1 MFIFL
6 KRKICLFAPR
16 LFWPNVPDFSV
27 KCVVLTISAR
37 PHSQAHISGFSDLS
51 SCLPWKKG
59 DVMCCSIEPICSF
72 SLLVLK
78 SWETLIFGRVSQ
90 LKHIYLSDPVL
101 PLVSLIILLFQPVI
115 WHQIKEKLITMLSNY
130 PVLPEHANW
139 CVYIC
144 MQISIQTADICIGC
158 TLLDVDEV
166 MFNMNIS
173 KTIKRWKPKFFT
185 GGSRHQNKPESVILD
200 RSKILA
206 S

>member
-1 MFIFL
+1 MPLAFFDLMYLISVWSVLYLLFRQGHIHRHTFQASAIFHPVYL
-6 KRKICLFAPR
+6 E
-16 LFWPNVPDFSV
+16 
-27 KCVVLTISAR
+27 
-37 PHSQAHISGFSDLS
+37 
-51 SCLPWKKG
+51 KKG